1 MESIVFK
8 LPAIVL
14 MVLTAGV
21 LFEALYFLSR
31 DHGDI
36 DKTRVARALSIRV
49 SLALALFVML
59 IGGAFVGL
67 VQPHGL

>member
-1 MESIVFK
+1 
-8 LPAIVL
+8 

-21 LFEALYFLSR
+21 LLEALYFLAR

-49 SLALALFVML
+49 SLALALFLML

>member
-1 MESIVFK
+1 MDSIVFK

-14 MVLTAGV
+14 MALTVGV
-21 LFEALYFLSR
+21 LLEALYFLSR
-31 DHGDI
+31 DHGDV

-59 IGGAFVGL
+59 IAGIFVGL